1 MRLALNFLLRLFPTG
16 SARWCELSALYAI
29 AALALAVLIIVALY
43 LLGGKLAAKGK
54 PSPGKYKPYACG
66 EDLPPPEP
74 RVNLMAFFWYILFFV
89 VFDVVAFIIAT
100 SYGVLGTA
108 APMLKILPAVYL
120 ALAIMAVLVLFPL
133 RRE

>member
-1 MRLALNFLLRLFPTG
+1 LSSLN
-16 SARWCELSALYAI
+16 A
-29 AALALAVLIIVALY
+29 IVALGLAA
-43 LLGGKLAAKGK
+43 LLTIMLYFVGGKLAAKGRA
-54 PSPGKYKPYACG
+54 SPGKYEPYACG

-89 VFDVVAFIIAT
+89 VFDVVAFIVAT
-100 SYGVLGTA
+100 SYGVLGTT
-108 APMLKILPAVYL
+108 APMLKVLPAVYL

>member
-1 MRLALNFLLRLFPTG
+1 MV
-16 SARWCELSALYAI
+16 
-29 AALALAVLIIVALY
+29 ALAFAAIITIALY

-74 RVNLMAFFWYILFFV
+74 KVNLMAFFWYILFFV
-89 VFDVVAFIIAT
+89 VFDVVAFIVAT

-108 APMLKILPAVYL
+108 TPMLKILPAVYL
-120 ALAIMAVLVLFPL
+120 ALATMAVLVLFPL